1 MRWPGW
7 PATAASARAWLE
19 RSVDLGEE
27 YELHYFVAHA
37 LFSLA
42 LLALDEDD
50 VRGSALGVRPRG
62 GLGRPQ
68 RGAGRRGPRRPSS
81 TAWCAA
87 PRATRRPPPR
97 RSGRA
102 ADANRDLDL
111 AADLRECRACLAGAL
126 LDAGREQEAAD
137 VAREVVGPVVAGG
150 DARGGV
156 EPGRPLLECGR
167 VLAAVG
173 DPLAAEVAA
182 AAGRLL
188 DERAD
193 LVGDPDLRAGFL
205 GTPVSRAIA
214 RLAGRSAGGARPAQ
228 DDVVADAD

>member
-1 MRWPGW
+1 MRRPTA
-7 PATAASARAWLE
+7 ATASAGRSEVPAAAARADL
-19 RSVDLGEE
+19 VDGLVRRAEGD
-27 YELHYFVAHA
+27 HVA
-37 LFSLA
+37 
-42 LLALDEDD
+42 
-50 VRGSALGVRPRG
+50 
-62 GLGRPQ
+62 
-68 RGAGRRGPRRPSS
+68 
-81 TAWCAA
+81 AA
-87 PRATRRPPPR
+87 EAFRA
-97 RSGRA
+97 A

-214 RLAGRSAGGARPAQ
+214 GLAGRSAGGARPAE
-228 DDVVADAD
+228 DDVVAHAD